1 MHLRDISVV
10 NFKNYEEASL
20 TFSPQINCFTGLNGS
35 GKTNLLD
42 AVHYLCACK
51 SYFNPID
58 SQNVKHDMP
67 FLVVQ
72 GTFEKHG
79 QNQEVYCGVK
89 PGQRKVFR
97 RNQKDYDRLA
107 DHIGIFPAVVI
118 SPYDADLISEGS
130 EERRKFLDSIIS
142 QFNRNYLEDLIR
154 YNKALL
160 QRNRLLRAF
169 ALNRYFDEDALEIW
183 DIQLID
189 AGNRIHQARQE
200 FIHDFNP
207 RFLSL
212 YADISGKQDNVS
224 LNYRSELEG
233 ADFAALLANSR
244 EKDRFLQRTDVGIH
258 RDDLIFGIDSH
269 PLKKFGS
276 QGQQKSFLI
285 ALKLAQFDHIRDLT
299 GSKPILL
306 LDDIFDKIDDRR
318 VAYLMELVSRHNFG
332 QIFISDT
339 HDERIPLLFRDVN
352 AELKIFKVDK
362 GNVQALNDLVKE
374 NEA

>member
-1 MHLRDISVV
+1 
-10 NFKNYEEASL
+10 
-20 TFSPQINCFTGLNGS
+20 
-35 GKTNLLD
+35 
-42 AVHYLCACK
+42 
-51 SYFNPID
+51 
-58 SQNVKHDMP
+58 MP

-107 DHIGIFPAVVI
+107 DHIGLFPAVVI

-189 AGNRIHQARQE
+189 IGKRIHQARQA

-224 LNYRSELEG
+224 LLYRSELEG
-233 ADFAALLANSR
+233 ADFATLLANSR

-258 RDDLIFGIDSH
+258 RDDLIFSIECH

-339 HDERIPLLFRDVN
+339 HDERIPLLFKDVN

-362 GNVQALNDLVKE
+362 GNVQALNNLVQK